1 MMSAPRDNTL
11 LQPAS
16 TAGSRHVIVVGAGIV
31 GIATALQLRL
41 AGCAVTLLDRGE
53 PAMETSYGN
62 AGAFAVSDIIPLAEP
77 GVLRKVPGWMFDPL
91 GPLALRWRYL
101 PSLTPWLLRFL
112 AASRPGRVAELTRQ
126 LNALLSRVNADYA
139 PLIERAG
146 LASMWRRHGNLT
158 LYRSEA
164 EFRAAAGAWHS
175 KRQHGVEW
183 RKLDR
188 ADLTAIAPQIAD
200 EWQVAVQ
207 VPQWSHVDDPYTF
220 SRGLFDAFIREGGR
234 FIQDEVLATAANV
247 GRIVGVDT
255 AGNGRLQADTVVIAC
270 GVWSDRFAR
279 QQRCRLPLESERGY
293 HVTLPNAGVA
303 LHHFIQCASESFVI
317 LPMANGGLRL
327 AGTVELAHRDAPPN
341 WQRAHILIERARRI
355 VGDFSTE
362 GMSVWMGNRPSL
374 PDTIPVI
381 GPAPDCGGLYFATG
395 HGHLGL
401 TLAATTGALL
411 TEQICGQA
419 CSLDASA
426 YRPDRF

>member
-1 MMSAPRDNTL
+1 MMNARAQHRPE
-11 LQPAS
+11 
-16 TAGSRHVIVVGAGIV
+16 HVIVVGAGIV
-31 GIATALQLRL
+31 GIASALQLRL
-41 AGCAVTLLDRGE
+41 AGCRVTLLDRGE

-112 AASRPGRVAELTRQ
+112 AASRPRKVAALTTQ
-126 LNALLSRVNADYA
+126 LSALLSRVNADYA

-146 LASMWRRHGNLT
+146 LNHLWRRHGNLT

-164 EFRAAAGAWHS
+164 EFRAAEDGWLT
-175 KRQHGVEW
+175 KRAHGVAW

-188 ADLTAIAPQIAD
+188 AQLAAAAPQLGE
-200 EWQVAVQ
+200 EWQVAVE

-220 SRGLFDAFIREGGR
+220 SRGLFDAFIREGGH

-255 AGNGRLQADTVVIAC
+255 ASNGRLDADCVVIAC
-270 GVWSDRFAR
+270 GVWSDRFA
-279 QQRCRLPLESERGY
+279 QQHHCRLPLESERGY

-327 AGTVELAHRDAPPN
+327 AGTVELAHRDAAPN
-341 WQRAHILIERARRI
+341 WQRAHILIDKARRI
-355 VGDFSTE
+355 VGDVDTRD
-362 GMSVWMGNRPSL
+362 MQVWMGNRPSL

-381 GPAPDCGGLYFATG
+381 GPAPDSPGLYFATG

-411 TEQICGQA
+411 AEQICA
-419 CSLDASA
+419 LAPSLDAA
-426 YRPDRF
+426 PFRPDRF

>member
-1 MMSAPRDNTL
+1 MGPSMSM
-11 LQPAS
+11 S
-16 TAGSRHVIVVGAGIV
+16 KHIIVVGAGVV
-31 GIATALQLRL
+31 GIATALQLQL
-41 AGCAVTLLDRGE
+41 AGCRVTLLDRGE

-77 GVLRKVPGWMFDPL
+77 GVLAKVPGWMFDPL

-112 AASRPGRVAELTRQ
+112 AASRPGKVAELTNQ
-126 LNALLSRVNADYA
+126 LNALLSRVNTDYA

-146 LASMWRRHGNLT
+146 LTHMWRRHGNLT

-164 EFRAAAGAWHS
+164 EFRAAETAWNT
-175 KRQHGVEW
+175 RRAHGVAW

-188 ADLTAIAPQIAD
+188 AALQAQAPQIAD
-200 EWQVAVQ
+200 EWQVAVE

-220 SRGLFDAFIREGGR
+220 SRGLFDAFIREGGS
-234 FIQDEVLATAANV
+234 FIQDEVLATASEA

-255 AGNGRLQADTVVIAC
+255 ENSGRLAAYGVVIAC
-270 GVWSDRFAR
+270 GVWSDRFSR
-279 QQRCRLPLESERGY
+279 QHRCHIPLESERGY
-293 HVTLPNAGVA
+293 HVTLPHAGVA

-381 GPAPDCGGLYFATG
+381 GPAPDCPGLYFATG

-411 TEQICGQA
+411 AEQICALTPSMDTG
-419 CSLDASA
+419 A